1 MSNNRIQIT
10 NNTNNAHSLI
20 GPWGI
25 EILNISKG
33 NNFYINNSGDTL
45 AWTITN
51 LPTTEPSVRGTV
63 WRDSNGFLRV
73 K

>member
-1 MSNNRIQIT
+1 MQIT
-10 NNTNNAHSLI
+10 NTSTDAHSLI

-25 EILNISKG
+25 EILNISKS

-45 AWTITN
+45 HLQIMN
-51 LPTTEPSVRGTV
+51 LPTTEPSLPGTV
-63 WRDSNGFLRV
+63 WRDSKGFLRV